1 MVRADVTN
9 GEVTELSVY
18 CTGDWD
24 EALVREHAATETMI
38 RP

>member
-1 MVRADVTN
+1 MMRAEVRD
-9 GEVTELSVY
+9 GSISELSVY

-24 EALVREHAATETMI
+24 EALVARHAREVNLI